1 MNQEIMENIAK
12 KLKALRVTILEQ
24 DISANDIREKLQSI
38 RKLAE
43 DNDLFVVIR
52 NDDYIKLLRNSEIG
66 AVQEDEQSEEYSEE
80 EESSEYD

>member
-52 NDDYIKLLRNSEIG
+52 DDDYIKLLRNSEIG
-66 AVQEDEQSEEYSEE
+66 AVQEEEQSEEYSEE
-80 EESSEYD
+80 ESSEYD

>member
-24 DISANDIREKLQSI
+24 DISANDIREKLKSI

-52 NDDYIKLLRNSEIG
+52 DDDYIKLLRNSEIG
-66 AVQEDEQSEEYSEE
+66 AVQEEEQSEEYSEE
-80 EESSEYD
+80 ESSEYD

>member
-52 NDDYIKLLRNSEIG
+52 DDDYIKLLRNSEIG